1 MNEGAFLYARV
12 SGKKQGDKDLSIP
25 SQIQL
30 MQDYCRRKKISV
42 RKIFREVK
50 SAREEKRPIFGK
62 MIEEAI
68 NTEVPPKFILTWNTA
83 RYSRNTEVA
92 ERTKRLLRTK
102 EIRVIAISQ
111 EVSDDT
117 YGRFMERTFESI
129 DQLQSEQI
137 GIDTLRGM
145 VENAKRGY
153 VNGGTPAFGYEFE
166 TCFDDRG
173 NRKLKL
179 KVNDDEAKTVELI
192 FQLYVDGSEDL
203 PPLGGQRIAD
213 HLNKR
218 GCRTRSGCLWE
229 KGAIFSII
237 QNPIYSGTYLFNR
250 RSSREKRLKNKDE
263 WVAVRVPVIIET
275 PFFMEAQRIRK
286 ARAPERKSVSSTT
299 NPALLTGYLY
309 CGICGGR
316 MTLETARGG
325 RYSYYNCR
333 NFLRKGKSVC
343 PGQRIA
349 KEIIEEAIK
358 KCLALRLFS
367 RERIKV
373 ILENTLSILK
383 KQQNG
388 GQSLTNE
395 INVAIRKLSR
405 ELSNI
410 VDMVQKWGI
419 NKASQVKGRA
429 TALQDKIQRLQE
441 QKQALARPLI
451 VPDNLLDDKRIAHLQ
466 YRIKSAFLE
475 DDPLIARKYFDLLI
489 KRIVIHGDQVK
500 ITGKTKD
507 LVRAMTGEKNS
518 NQNVL
523 TAGGSWLPGLDSNHQ
538 SHSCKLVN
546 I

>member
-1 MNEGAFLYARV
+1 MNEDAFLYARV
-12 SGKKQGDKDLSIP
+12 SGKKQGDKNLSIP
-25 SQIQL
+25 SQIRI
-30 MQDYCRRKKISV
+30 MQEYCKREKIRVRR
-42 RKIFREVK
+42 IFREVK
-50 SAREEKRPIFGK
+50 SAREEKRPEFDK

-68 NTEVPPKFILTWNTA
+68 STKVPPKLILTWNTA
-83 RYSRNTEVA
+83 RYSRNVETA
-92 ERTKRLLRTK
+92 QRTKRLLREK
-102 EIRVIAISQ
+102 GIRVIATSQ
-111 EVSDDT
+111 EVPDT
-117 YGRFMERTFESI
+117 APGRFTERMFENI

-145 VENAKRGY
+145 IENAKRGY
-153 VNGGTPAFGYEFE
+153 VNGGSPAFGYEFE

-179 KVNDDEAKTVELI
+179 KVNDDEAKTVKLI
-192 FQLYVDGSEDL
+192 FQLYVNGSEGL
-203 PPLGGQRIAD
+203 PSVGGQRMAD
-213 HLNKR
+213 YLNKR
-218 GCRTRSGCLWE
+218 GCRTRSSCLWE

-237 QNPIYSGTYLFNR
+237 QNSIYSGTYLFNR

-286 ARAPERKSVSSTT
+286 ARAPEKKSVSSTT

-316 MTLETARGG
+316 MTLETAKGG

-333 NFLRKGKSVC
+333 SFLRKGKSVC

-358 KCLALRLFS
+358 KCLVSRLFS
-367 RERIKV
+367 RERVKA
-373 ILENTLSILK
+373 ILENILLILK
-383 KQQNG
+383 KQEKG
-388 GQSLTNE
+388 GQSLTKE
-395 INVAIRKLSR
+395 IDAAIRELSR

-419 NKASQVKGRA
+419 NKASHVKDRA
-429 TALQDKIQRLQE
+429 TALQDKIQTLQE
-441 QKQALARPLI
+441 QKQALARPVVL
-451 VPDNLLDDKRIAHLQ
+451 PNNLLNNKRIAHLQ

-489 KRIVIHGDQVK
+489 NRIVIHDDQVK
-500 ITGKTKD
+500 ITGKTKG
-507 LVRAMTGEKNS
+507 LLRAMTDEKNS
-518 NQNVL
+518 DQNVL
-523 TAGGSWLPGLDSNHQ
+523 TAGGSWLPGQDSN
-538 SHSCKLVN
+538 L
-546 I
+546 